1 VPSPTRKSSTPQQ
14 SSNKSAKPIPTGTR
28 VDKPRSA
35 GGKFA
40 PKDAVALLKADHKQV
55 AEWFDQFESARSDG
69 VKHRLAQQICAA
81 LTVHATVEEEIFY
94 PAFLE
99 ATGETD
105 LHHEAEV
112 EHQGAKNLIA
122 EIEESSPEDEYFDA
136 KVTVLA
142 ELIRHHVNEEE
153 QRDGMFAKAKQS
165 DMDLEAVGEQLQT
178 RKDEMTEETPPQRR
192 VG

>member
-1 VPSPTRKSSTPQQ
+1 MA
-14 SSNKSAKPIPTGTR
+14 SSNQRSSKSDKASKSTRSEPNIDTSRGSKAKSGPM
-28 VDKPRSA
+28 
-35 GGKFA
+35 
-40 PKDAVALLKADHKQV
+40 DAIDLLKADHKQV
-55 AEWFDQFESARSDG
+55 AEWFEQFESARSDEI
-69 VKHRLAQQICAA
+69 RQTLAQQICSA
-81 LTVHATVEEEIFY
+81 LTVHATIEEEIFY

-112 EHQGAKNLIA
+112 EHQGARNLIA
-122 EIEESSPEDEYFDA
+122 EIEESDPEDEYFDA

-153 QRDGMFAKAKQS
+153 QRDGMFAKAKES
-165 DMDLEAVGEQLQT
+165 EMDLEALGEELEA
-178 RKDEMTEETPPQRR
+178 RKAELVDEAPPQRR

>member
-1 VPSPTRKSSTPQQ
+1 MPSSTQKSSK
-14 SSNKSAKPIPTGTR
+14 SEKSAESTQRESQAEKGR
-28 VDKPRSA
+28 GNSA
-35 GGKFA
+35 KSTS
-40 PKDAVALLKADHKQV
+40 KDAVALLKADHKQV
-55 AEWFDQFESARSDG
+55 AEWFEQFESARSAQD
-69 VKHRLAQQICAA
+69 KQRLALQICAA
-81 LTVHATVEEEIFY
+81 LTVHATIEEEIFY
-94 PAFLE
+94 PAFLD

-105 LHHEAEV
+105 LHHEAEI
-112 EHQGAKNLIA
+112 EHQGAKRLIA

-165 DMDLEAVGEQLQT
+165 EMDLESVGEQLQA
-178 RKDEMTEETPPQRR
+178 RKEELADDKPQRR